1 LIRALY
7 AVALICCQLLGNN
20 KVESFVSFEYWIS
33 EEFKLFSIEDVFV
46 LEIEDDNINISSNN
60 WFGELV
66 LEENIEYDQQAFTT
80 NSLFNKIFIKKN
92 IVKED
97 LWIDDFVLLDDR
109 KIKLRY
115 LYSDEKDGEKLF
127 RMDIE
132 KLNKDGDDNIINS
145 VILNHDLIK
154 VWTNLDND
162 IKRMSFKYNNA
173 SYIIKFNEE

>member
-1 LIRALY
+1 MIRA
-7 AVALICCQLLGNN
+7 VFIVVLISCQLVAND
-20 KVESFVSFEYWIS
+20 KTESFVSFAYWIS

-60 WFGELV
+60 WFGEII
-66 LEENIEYDQQAFTT
+66 LEESIEYEQQAFTT
-80 NSLFNKIFIKKN
+80 NSLFNKIFIQKN
-92 IVKED
+92 VIKED
-97 LWIDDFVLLDDR
+97 LWINDIILLDDR
-109 KIKLRY
+109 KIKVRY

-132 KLNKDGDDNIINS
+132 KLNKDDDDNVING
-145 VILNHDLIK
+145 VILNNDLIK

-162 IKRMSFKYNNA
+162 IKRISFKYNNA

>member
-1 LIRALY
+1 LIRAIY
-7 AVALICCQLLGNN
+7 FVALICCQLLGNN

-46 LEIEDDNINISSNN
+46 LKIENDIINVSSNN
-60 WFGELV
+60 WFGELI
-66 LEENIEYDQQAFTT
+66 LEENIEYDKQAFSI
-80 NSLFNKIFIKKN
+80 NSLFNRMFIKKN
-92 IVKED
+92 VMQED
-97 LWIDDFVLLDDR
+97 LWINEIILLDDK
-109 KIKLRY
+109 KIKVRY
-115 LYSDEKDGEKLF
+115 LYSYENDGEKLF

-132 KLNKDGDDNIINS
+132 KLNKDDDDNIINS

-162 IKRMSFKYNNA
+162 IKRISFTYNNA